1 MTAPTLTT
9 VVTYLEMLEP
19 PKRPLVPPPPKLKL
33 ALLRAETPSVAFSRF
48 LYDTTGRPW
57 WWYER
62 KEWSDERLS
71 ELIQHERYDTYVLY
85 LAGTPAGYFEL
96 DRIDPAIVE
105 LAYFGIMPEFIG
117 QRLGPYL
124 LDQAIQLAWAGP
136 PAPRRVWVNTCD
148 LDHPRA
154 LPLYQ
159 RAGFAPYD
167 RKVKEFED
175 PRPKGLVDPG
185 PIPNR

>member
-9 VVTYLEMLEP
+9 VITFLEMLEP
-19 PKRPLVPPPPKLKL
+19 PKRPLLPPPPKVKL
-33 ALLRAETPSVAFSRF
+33 ALLRAESPTVAFSRF

-62 KEWSDERLS
+62 KEWSDRRLRD
-71 ELIQHERYDTYVLY
+71 LVQHERYDTYVLY

-96 DRIDPAIVE
+96 DRIDPSVVE

-124 LDQAIQLAWAGP
+124 LDQAIQLAWTGP